1 MMSSFSPSTPLQ
13 NPRPRPLS
21 FDPSA
26 SPLFSPSAAAR
37 YAEQT
42 DQWNQVDK
50 WLTMVFFPNRVPEF
64 ERTDETLSYL
74 HTLCTVSTQRTKEK
88 LALQAAQEKAT
99 ELYTSHATKL
109 ENALTG
115 VGLGAD
121 SLDKQT
127 TEALDE
133 LVNLGMI
140 LDVDPLNAS
149 VFEIAKGLS
158 DQINQADELE
168 LRLHE
173 TKSLQNS
180 LESEFARMT
189 SFKTVLETAQRN
201 QDMRQDS
208 VVEKLSEWTRGIKL
222 LEAKTEE
229 YISRTT
235 TLKVQLKSH

>member
-13 NPRPRPLS
+13 NQRPRPLS

-37 YAEQT
+37 YAEQI

-50 WLTMVFFPNRVPEF
+50 WLTRVFFPNRVPEF
-64 ERTDETLSYL
+64 ERTDDTLSYL
-74 HTLCTVSTQRTKEK
+74 HSLSTVSTQRTKEK
-88 LALQAAQEKAT
+88 LALHAAQVKAT
-99 ELYTSHATKL
+99 EVYTSHATKL
-109 ENALTG
+109 EKVLTG
-115 VGLGAD
+115 VGLGED

-127 TEALDE
+127 TEALEE
-133 LVNLGMI
+133 LVNMGI
-140 LDVDPLNAS
+140 VFDVDPLNAN

-158 DQINQADELE
+158 DQIDRADELE

-180 LESEFARMT
+180 LESEFARII

-208 VVEKLSEWTRGIKL
+208 VDEKLSEWTRGIKL

-235 TLKVQLKSH
+235 NPKVQLTCH